1 MVNKT
6 DLETA
11 LNGADIKA
19 VETLRNEALQGL
31 KLEEKRLRNLE
42 AELEE
47 KTGLEAELIAEQID
61 YLKENSFADWNK
73 YVYKRC
79 TVRIAELK

>member
-1 MVNKT
+1 MVKKT
-6 DLETA
+6 ELDKVLQST
-11 LNGADIKA
+11 DIKA
-19 VETLRNEALQGL
+19 VQKVKKEALEGL
-31 KLEEKRLRNLE
+31 KLEEKRLSNLE

-61 YLKENSFADWNK
+61 YLKENSFTEWNK

-79 TVRIAELK
+79 VVKEAELK